1 VVAVALASM
10 IKNGFGSCGGPP
22 LLQTSNSTCRS
33 STRVLREVYGRP
45 WTHRSVPVKN
55 MRNRLS

>member
-1 VVAVALASM
+1 VSAK
-10 IKNGFGSCGGPP
+10 IKMTFVRSKKPY
-22 LLQTSNSTCRS
+22 RS